1 MAWIDRLREAAY
13 TSPSG
18 ARIAFGYED
27 VRRSVTRKTTAFE
40 FPDADGTYVQD
51 LGTGGRRYPLRVF
64 FWGADCDLEAE
75 AFEAALVESG
85 VGKLEHPIY
94 GIVDVMPFGEIVRRD
109 DLKTA
114 ANQVVIQ
121 VVFWET
127 TGLVYP
133 TAQGDPGA
141 EVLGA
146 VDGYNTAAAEAF
158 AATPGIDT
166 AVGQA
171 SLKGRYERGLA
182 AVSTALTPIAETQE
196 DVAARFQAIEDSIN
210 LGIDVLISE
219 PLTLGFQ
226 TLLLIQTPARA
237 ASAIADRL
245 SAYGGLLSSLISGEG
260 AAGSVQEFQTSD
272 LFASAQVSA
281 MVVSVVDNVFLTKTG
296 AVQAAEMVL
305 AEFETLTEW
314 RDENFDAL
322 AAVDSGEAYQQL
334 QNAVAL
340 AAGFLVELSF
350 SLKQERSLT
359 IDQPR
364 TIVDLAA
371 ELYGDVDAQLDFL
384 ISSNNLTGSEIIE
397 LPRGRRIVF
406 YV

>member
-1 MAWIDRLREAAY
+1 MAWTDRLREAAY

-18 ARIAFGYED
+18 VRIVFGYED

-40 FPDADGTYVQD
+40 FPDADGTFIQD
-51 LGTGGRRYPLRVF
+51 LGTAGHRYPLRVF
-64 FWGADCDLEAE
+64 FWGADCDLEAT
-75 AFEAALVESG
+75 AFEDALTESG

-94 GIVDVMPFGEIVRRD
+94 GIVDVTPFGEIVRRD

-114 ANQVVIQ
+114 ANQAVVQ

-133 TAQGDPGA
+133 SAQGDPGS
-141 EVLGA
+141 EVLDA
-146 VDGYNTAAAEAF
+146 VDGYNDAAAESF
-158 AATPGIDT
+158 AATPGIDS

-171 SLKGRYERGLA
+171 GLKGQYERHLA
-182 AVSTALTPIAETQE
+182 AVSTALAPIAATQE
-196 DVAARFQAIEDSIN
+196 DVAARFQAIDDSIN
-210 LGIDVLISE
+210 LGIDVLVSQ
-219 PLTLGFQ
+219 PLTLAFQ
-226 TLLLIQTPARA
+226 TILLIQTPARA
-237 ASAIADRL
+237 VAAIADRL
-245 SAYGGLLSSLISGEG
+245 NAYAGLLSSLIRGEG
-260 AAGSVQEFQTSD
+260 AAGGVQEFQTTD
-272 LFASAQVSA
+272 VFASAQVSA
-281 MVVSVVDNVFLTKTG
+281 MVISVVDTVFLTKTG
-296 AVQAAEMVL
+296 AIQAAEVIL
-305 AEFETLTEW
+305 AQFETLTVW
-314 RDENFDAL
+314 RDDNFEAL

-371 ELYGDVDAQLDFL
+371 ELYGAVDSELDFL
-384 ISSNNLTGSEIIE
+384 ITSNNLTGSEILE
-397 LPRGRRIVF
+397 LPRGRDIVW
-406 YV
+406 YI